1 MNDNDDTRPPVP
13 PFGDPDKSSGDASE
27 EGKTQGARSIR
38 RAVSILRILATGQE
52 QGVRITDI
60 VHQTG
65 LNRPTVHR
73 ILRVLI
79 EEEAVEQDPGT
90 RRYMVG
96 PEVSLL
102 GLSRTARVPV
112 KSVAEPYL
120 RHIAEQCGDSVFLTI
135 RSGFDT
141 ICVDRKT
148 GNYPV
153 KVLSIEVGARRPL
166 GVSVSG
172 LVLLAF
178 ADEDDAEQVM
188 LGNEQRLAGHQLD
201 LAEVRRRVRE
211 TRSLGYAYTDVGVV
225 PGTRALALPVF
236 GADHQPVASVAVSAM
251 ADRLTPE
258 RVASLVPLVR
268 QQTEL
273 IAKRLTELQSR
284 R

>member
-1 MNDNDDTRPPVP
+1 MSRDDRPQP
-13 PFGDPDKSSGDASE
+13 PENGQGTSE
-27 EGKTQGARSIR
+27 ETAGEGKTLGARSIR

-52 QGVRITDI
+52 HGVRITDI
-60 VHQTG
+60 VRQTG

-102 GLSRTARVPV
+102 GLSRAARVPV
-112 KSVAEPYL
+112 KTVAEPYL

-135 RSGFDT
+135 RSGFDS

-166 GVSVSG
+166 GISVSG

-178 ADEDDAEQVM
+178 ADEADREEVL
-188 LGNEQRLAGHQLD
+188 LGNEQRLSSHDLD
-201 LAEVRRRVRE
+201 TDVLRRRITE
-211 TRSLGYAYTDVGVV
+211 IRSLGYAYSEVGVV

-236 GADHQPVASVAVSAM
+236 DAEGQLVASIAVSAL
-251 ADRLTPE
+251 AERLSPE
-258 RVASLVPLVR
+258 RLATLVPLIR
-268 QQTEL
+268 HQTEL
-273 IAKRLTELQSR
+273 IAQRLSEVQTR
-284 R
+284 RR

>member
-1 MNDNDDTRPPVP
+1 MRRDDGLPPDTDVVEP
-13 PFGDPDKSSGDASE
+13 PRAEAGEG
-27 EGKTQGARSIR
+27 GKTLGARSIR
-38 RAVSILRILATGQE
+38 RAVAILRILATGQE
-52 QGVRITDI
+52 HGVRITDI

-79 EEEAVEQDPGT
+79 EEEAVEQDPNT

-102 GLSRTARVPV
+102 GLSRAARVPV

-135 RSGFDT
+135 RSGFDS

-178 ADEDDAEQVM
+178 AEPDDSEEVLQ
-188 LGNEQRLAGHQLD
+188 GNEQRLVSHGLKLD
-201 LAEVRRRVRE
+201 EVRRRITE
-211 TRSLGYAYTDVGVV
+211 TRSLGYAYSEVGVV

-236 GADHQPVASVAVSAM
+236 DADQQLVASVAVSAM
-251 ADRLTPE
+251 ADRLSPE
-258 RVASLVPLVR
+258 RLAILVPLIR
-268 QQTEL
+268 RQTEL
-273 IAKRLTELQSR
+273 IAQRLSEIHTR
-284 R
+284 RR

>member
-1 MNDNDDTRPPVP
+1 MTRPD
-13 PFGDPDKSSGDASE
+13 DPQLPEGGKDKPTGE
-27 EGKTQGARSIR
+27 VGKTLGARSIR
-38 RAVSILRILATGQE
+38 RAVAILRILATGQE
-52 QGVRITDI
+52 HGVRITDI
-60 VHQTG
+60 VQQTG

-79 EEEAVEQDPGT
+79 EEEAVEQDPNT

-112 KSVAEPYL
+112 KAVAEPYL

-135 RSGFDT
+135 RSGFDS

-148 GNYPV
+148 GHYPV

-178 ADEDDAEQVM
+178 ADPDDSEEVI
-188 LGNEQRLAGHQLD
+188 LGNEQRFTSHGLELD
-201 LAEVRRRVRE
+201 AVRRRIIE
-211 TRSLGYAYTDVGVV
+211 TRSLGYAYSEVGVV
-225 PGTRALALPVF
+225 PGTRALAMPVF
-236 GADHQPVASVAVSAM
+236 DAEHQLVASVAVSAM
-251 ADRLTPE
+251 ADRLSPE
-258 RVASLVPLVR
+258 RLATLVPLIR
-268 QQTEL
+268 HQTEL
-273 IAKRLTELQSR
+273 IAKRLSEVQNR
-284 R
+284 RR

>member
-1 MNDNDDTRPPVP
+1 MEPPR
-13 PFGDPDKSSGDASE
+13 GEAGE
-27 EGKTQGARSIR
+27 GGKTLGARSIR
-38 RAVSILRILATGQE
+38 RAVAILRILATGQE
-52 QGVRITDI
+52 HGVRITDI

-79 EEEAVEQDPGT
+79 EEEAVEQDPNT

-102 GLSRTARVPV
+102 GLSRAARVPV

-135 RSGFDT
+135 RSGFDS

-178 ADEDDAEQVM
+178 AEPDDSEEVLQ
-188 LGNEQRLAGHQLD
+188 GNEQRLVSHGLKLD
-201 LAEVRRRVRE
+201 EVRRRITE
-211 TRSLGYAYTDVGVV
+211 TRSLGYAYSEVGVV

-236 GADHQPVASVAVSAM
+236 DADQQLVASVAVSAM
-251 ADRLTPE
+251 ADRLSPE
-258 RVASLVPLVR
+258 RLAILVPLIR
-268 QQTEL
+268 RQTEL
-273 IAKRLTELQSR
+273 IAQRLSEIHTR
-284 R
+284 RR

>member
-1 MNDNDDTRPPVP
+1 MRRDDGLPPDTEVEEP
-13 PFGDPDKSSGDASE
+13 PRAEAGEG
-27 EGKTQGARSIR
+27 GKTLGARSIR
-38 RAVSILRILATGQE
+38 RAVAILRILATGQE
-52 QGVRITDI
+52 HGVRITDI

-79 EEEAVEQDPGT
+79 EEEAVEQDPNT

-102 GLSRTARVPV
+102 GLSRAARVPV

-135 RSGFDT
+135 RSGFDS

-178 ADEDDAEQVM
+178 AEPDDSEEVL
-188 LGNEQRLAGHQLD
+188 LGNEQRLVSHGLKLD
-201 LAEVRRRVRE
+201 EVRRRITE
-211 TRSLGYAYTDVGVV
+211 TRSLGYAYSEVGVV

-236 GADHQPVASVAVSAM
+236 DADQQLVASVAVSAM
-251 ADRLTPE
+251 ADRLSPE
-258 RVASLVPLVR
+258 RLAILVPLIR
-268 QQTEL
+268 RQTEL
-273 IAKRLTELQSR
+273 IAQRLSEIHTR
-284 R
+284 RR

>member
-1 MNDNDDTRPPVP
+1 MKGDDGLPPDTGLVEP
-13 PFGDPDKSSGDASE
+13 SRGEAGE
-27 EGKTQGARSIR
+27 GGKTLGARSIR
-38 RAVSILRILATGQE
+38 RAVAILRILATGQE
-52 QGVRITDI
+52 HGVRITDI

-79 EEEAVEQDPGT
+79 EEEAVEQDPNT

-102 GLSRTARVPV
+102 GLSRAARVPV

-135 RSGFDT
+135 RSGFDS

-178 ADEDDAEQVM
+178 AEPDDSEEVL
-188 LGNEQRLAGHQLD
+188 LGNEQRLVSHSLKLD
-201 LAEVRRRVRE
+201 EVRRRITE
-211 TRSLGYAYTDVGVV
+211 TRSLGYAYSEVGVV

-236 GADHQPVASVAVSAM
+236 DADQQLVASVAVSAM
-251 ADRLTPE
+251 ADRLSPE
-258 RVASLVPLVR
+258 RLAILVPLIR
-268 QQTEL
+268 RQTEL
-273 IAKRLTELQSR
+273 IAQRLSEIHTR
-284 R
+284 RR